1 MSCPPRRLPSLLSFV
16 LTAAAVGIATVP
28 ASRAGAPGDP
38 PTWRYAGVE
47 RVVAIGDVHGSYE
60 PLVEVLRAAGLI
72 DEALAWS
79 GGKAHLVMLGD
90 LVDRGPKEREV
101 LDLVMR
107 LEREA
112 PEAGGQVHVLLGNHE
127 VMNLVGDL
135 RYVSKAGY
143 AEYAEATPPRERE
156 QALARFMRSGGG
168 AETGPEGVLPRF
180 NELYPPGY
188 FERQKAFSASGAY
201 GRWLLSKSFILVI
214 DDVAYVHGGLPPSV
228 ASEGAEALNRSLMQ
242 EIQAYIKARETL
254 IEAGLLDPETS
265 FVESFQRV
273 GQKVEEAEA
282 KGQALP
288 EASAKAAETLLA
300 SAGAYAFSNENPFW
314 YRGTSLNPE
323 PQELPAFEA
332 ALAKLG
338 AKSVVVGH
346 TTTPGGRITSRFGG
360 RLLRADT
367 GMLSEVYRG
376 RGAAVVAEGGTRRT
390 LYPGD
395 PADTKPVPE
404 TKEEPGPIV
413 AQGMPDAALETFLK
427 TADVVK
433 IEDIGSGITRP
444 KRLSLQKDGVS
455 RRAAFK
461 YVDETFDS
469 TVRIAGRL
477 EMQFNDRYIY
487 DVAAYRLDRL
497 LEMDMVPVAVERT
510 VDGTAGAV
518 QDWIENAIDEGRR
531 VTEKLEPYDAE
542 SFKRQT
548 QVMRVFDALIYNADR
563 NQGNILYTPGD
574 WKLHLIDH
582 TRAFRLGTG
591 RPPGLVDVPLVIEPE
606 LRVRLAALNEE
617 QLKSALGGLLSNAQ
631 IGAILKRRDKLLA
644 ETVPKAAPK
653 APASAAPAVK
663 RAS

>member
-1 MSCPPRRLPSLLSFV
+1 MSCLPRRRLSPLCFALAV
-16 LTAAAVGIATVP
+16 AAVGLATAP
-28 ASRAGAPGDP
+28 ASLAAAPGDGAP
-38 PTWRYAGVE
+38 WRYAGVE

-60 PLVEVLRAAGLI
+60 PLVELLRAAGLI

-112 PEAGGQVHVLLGNHE
+112 AKAGGQVHVLLGNHE
-127 VMNLVGDL
+127 VMSLVGDV

-143 AEYAEATPPRERE
+143 AEYAEATPSKERE

-180 NELYPPGY
+180 NELYPPGF
-188 FERQKAFSASGAY
+188 FERRKAFSPGGEY

-214 DDVAYVHGGLPPSV
+214 DDVAYVHGGLTPSV
-228 ASEGAEALNRSLMQ
+228 ASEGAEALNRTLMQ
-242 EIQAYIKARETL
+242 EIQAYINARETL
-254 IEAGLLDPETS
+254 IEAGFLDPETS

-288 EASAKAAETLLA
+288 EKEARAAETLLA

-323 PQELPAFEA
+323 PQELPTFEA

-346 TTTPGGRITSRFGG
+346 TTTPGGRVTSRFGG

-376 RGAAVVAEGGTRRT
+376 RGAAVVAEGGTLRT
-390 LYPGD
+390 LYPAA
-395 PADTKPVPE
+395 PADTTPVAE
-404 TKEEPGPIV
+404 SAEPKGESRPVV

-427 TADVVK
+427 TAAVVK
-433 IEDIGSGITRP
+433 TEDIGSGITRP
-444 KRLSLQKDGVS
+444 KRLTLTKDGVS

-461 YVDETFDS
+461 YVDETIDS
-469 TVRIAGRL
+469 TVRVAGRL

-497 LEMDMVPVAVERT
+497 LGMEMVPVAVERT

-531 VTEKLEPYDAE
+531 VTEKLEPYDSE

-582 TRAFRLGTG
+582 TRAFRLSTG

-606 LRVRLAALNEE
+606 LRTRLAALNEE
-617 QLKSALGGLLSNAQ
+617 QMKQALGGLLSNAQ

-644 ETVPKAAPK
+644 ETEPKAAPK
-653 APASAAPAVK
+653 APAVK